1 MTDFTLP
8 DLRRALDENDEFKLS
23 TIASD
28 ILDFELPAEF
38 VDEALNYPQFQRFF
52 IEHVKHLTKLRDKRL
67 KRTSK
72 SA

>member
-1 MTDFTLP
+1 MSDPDLP

-38 VDEALNYPQFQRFF
+38 VDESLNSPQFQRFF
-52 IEHVKHLTKLRDKRL
+52 IDHVKRLTHLRDKRL
-67 KRTSK
+67 KRSSK

>member
-1 MTDFTLP
+1 MTDL
-8 DLRRALDENDEFKLS
+8 DLHALRRALRLGDILS
-23 TIASD
+23 WRAIAPD
-28 ILDFELPAEF
+28 ILDFELPAEL
-38 VDEALNYPQFQRFF
+38 VDEALKSPQFQRFF